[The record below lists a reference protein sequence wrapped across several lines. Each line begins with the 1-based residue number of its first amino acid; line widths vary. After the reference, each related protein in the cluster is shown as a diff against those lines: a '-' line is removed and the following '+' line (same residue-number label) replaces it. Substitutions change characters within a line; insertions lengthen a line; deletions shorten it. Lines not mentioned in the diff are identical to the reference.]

1 MPLRCQ
7 MLTHDSKLREGICG
21 ADATVRDGTG
31 RALCQLHGDLH
42 VRIHNGTLHPLTG
55 EKIVGFDVDVEF
67 GVPPRVETFHWR
79 GTEAA
84 VRRKAIFKS
93 HFRRVVVVR
102 AITDSEWNR
111 GFGDPALR
119 ESLYRC

>member
-1 MPLRCQ
+1 

-31 RALCQLHGDLH
+31 RALCQFHCDLH
-42 VRIHNGTLHPLTG
+42 ARVHGGQLRPLSG
-55 EKIVGFDVDVEF
+55 EKIVGYEVDVEC
-67 GVPPRVETFHWR
+67 GVPARIQTFHWR

-93 HFRRVVVVR
+93 HFRRVVAVR
-102 AITDSEWNR
+102 AITETEWNR
-111 GFGDPALR
+111 GFGNPAIR
-119 ESLYRC
+119 EALYRC